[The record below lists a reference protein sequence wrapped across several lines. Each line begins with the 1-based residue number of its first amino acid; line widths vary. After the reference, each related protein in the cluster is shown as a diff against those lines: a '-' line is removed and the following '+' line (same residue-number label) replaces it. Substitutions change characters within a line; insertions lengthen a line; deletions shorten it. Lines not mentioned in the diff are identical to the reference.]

1 MTRTEFDGI
10 INKAEGQGHLNAASC
25 LSHYVMKSEV

>member
-1 MTRTEFDGI
+1 MTRTEIDGI

-25 LSHYVMKSEV
+25 LSYYVMKSEV